1 MGMPPQDHGH
11 GLLEELES
19 GETPGGAAELVAEI
33 QHDYSS
39 SREGIVPTAVRRGTW
54 THHVPL
60 WLTLYA
66 GFAYMSLG
74 SELYSFG
81 YSFSQVEVICLIAGL
96 AYFLY
101 AVPAAYLGA
110 KRGQTHALM
119 SRSIF
124 GRVGSVIVSILV
136 VLTPLGWVGYQAN
149 VLASIWNGLLGWGP
163 IGPIAIVI
171 AVLGITNNI
180 LGFTGIAAFA
190 RWIASPLILVWVI
203 WVVFKTFTSTTPAVL
218 DSTMPGTTAPSII
231 TGVVAAIG
239 FATYGNE
246 PDLFRYAKPQL
257 RSVVPPLA
265 LGLLVGVVLF
275 PMAGWMLSARIQS
288 ADFSA
293 VVTEAVAVSL
303 GGFGIIAVILAT
315 PTEIAVN
322 DANYYESLNAGQNLL
337 GGWIK
342 WRRIYTALLLAAG
355 GGLMAWWIP
364 QDAAGNFFRAATFLA
379 VTVPTATVLMYTDQ
393 LVLPKLL
400 GINRDLSHVPAWD
413 QAAFA
418 NWPAIV
424 ALIVGI
430 AYGSYGSGILPGQ
443 DGSPL
448 SSFGIIGVP
457 PVEAW
462 VIAAVLY
469 VALTAVFARGAA
481 RERMLGFPKGA
492 SVAPAVVAPGP
503 SAATPAP

>member
-1 MGMPPQDHGH
+1 MGKPRQAQSHT
-11 GLLEELES
+11 LIEELET
-19 GETPGGAAELVAEI
+19 GETPGGAAELAAEI

-39 SREGIVPTAVRRGTW
+39 SREGIVPLGVRRGTW

-101 AVPAAYLGA
+101 AIPAAYLGA

-124 GRVGSVIVSILV
+124 GRVGSVIVSFLV

-163 IGPIAIVI
+163 VVPIAVAI

-190 RWIASPLILVWVI
+190 RWIASPLILIWVI
-203 WVVFKTFTSTTPAVL
+203 WVVFKTFTSTTTTVL

-231 TGVVAAIG
+231 MGVVTAIG

-275 PMAGWMLSARIQS
+275 PMAGWMIAARIQS

-293 VVTEAVAVSL
+293 VVAEAVAVSL
-303 GGFGIIAVILAT
+303 GGFGILAVILAT

-337 GGWIK
+337 GGWVK
-342 WRRIYTALLLAAG
+342 WKRYYTALLLALG
-355 GGLMAWWIP
+355 GGIMAWWIP

-393 LVLPKLL
+393 LLLPRLL
-400 GINRDLSHVPAWD
+400 GVNRDLSQVPSWD

-418 NWPAIV
+418 NWPAIA
-424 ALIVGI
+424 ALVVGI

-448 SSFGIIGVP
+448 AGFGIIGVP

-462 VIAAVLY
+462 VIAAVVY
-469 VALTAVFARGAA
+469 VGLTAVFARGAA
-481 RERMLGFPKGA
+481 RERILGFPSRTA
-492 SVAPAVVAPGP
+492 AVATETVPETP
-503 SAATPAP
+503 SGTLAA